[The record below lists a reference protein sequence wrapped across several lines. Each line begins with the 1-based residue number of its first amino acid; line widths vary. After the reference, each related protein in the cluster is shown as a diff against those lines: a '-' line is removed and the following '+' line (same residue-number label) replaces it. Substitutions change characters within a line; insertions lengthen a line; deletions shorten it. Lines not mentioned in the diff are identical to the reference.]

1 MKTIHQSRLAREDTS
16 HPSSGRESICVSS
29 RHVIFFFSGVI
40 LTIISLELRFI
51 LGAYVRLFNL
61 TSILD
66 GLETTAQVATQKNP
80 FQRIIGQAHAVA
92 IVQSAVKQRRHVL
105 LCGVPGIGKSM
116 LAKAAYS
123 LLSPPKYEIRLK
135 KNLAQPDR
143 PIVIVTMPDCE
154 QEIQNCEEKD
164 SFSSYITPD
173 NLPID
178 ISIKMGYRC
187 LKCGY
192 ISTPADSSCLD
203 CGATKRCDWA
213 GSDSYHTLFRILDV
227 VREPALRTVTS
238 LEEIADYSYHT
249 TYERLNNDEISVT
262 RRRLG
267 ENENPEQ
274 YQIVDAE
281 RVLIAKES
289 SRFIRVSGA
298 SHVELLGDV
307 KHDPYGS
314 AESLGIAAHQ
324 RVIPGAIHEAHEGIL
339 YIDEVS
345 ALGPH
350 QSHLLTAM
358 QDHVYPISG
367 HNPLSSGA
375 AVRVDNVPCDF
386 ILFASCNPEN
396 IGAILPA
403 LRSRIRGYG
412 YEIMLMS
419 WMKKNSESINDIVR
433 FISQTV
439 EEDGKIPHLTV
450 KSVEEVISVAEKM
463 AIQYDG
469 QRDALTL
476 RLRELGGLVR
486 IAGDLAVQDS
496 NQLVQ
501 PEHVRRAEVLSRGI
515 DLGDPQSYSSR
526 ALEAASRD
534 YFF

>member
-1 MKTIHQSRLAREDTS
+1 MFHFSR
-16 HPSSGRESICVSS
+16 
-29 RHVIFFFSGVI
+29 VI
-40 LTIISLELRFI
+40 LTIISLGPRI
-51 LGAYVRLFNL
+51 IHGAFVRLLDL

-66 GLETTAQVATQKNP
+66 GLETTAQVVTPKNP
-80 FQRIIGQAHAVA
+80 FQRIIGQAHAVS

-123 LLSPPKYEIRLK
+123 LLSPPKQEILLRR
-135 KNLAQPDR
+135 NLSQPDR
-143 PIVIVTMPDCE
+143 PIITISIPENE
-154 QEIQNCEEKD
+154 QEIQKPEGND
-164 SFSSYITPD
+164 SFTSYLAPD

-187 LKCGY
+187 PKCGY
-192 ISTPADSSCLD
+192 ISSPADPSCSD
-203 CGATKRCDWA
+203 CGAAKRCDWS
-213 GSDSYHTLFRILDV
+213 GSDSYHALFRMLDV

-238 LEEIADYSYHT
+238 LEEIADFSYHI
-249 TYERLNNDEISVT
+249 TYDRLENNEISVT

-267 ENENPEQ
+267 ENTNPEQ
-274 YQIVDAE
+274 EHISDAAK
-281 RVLIAKES
+281 VLVAKES
-289 SRFIRVSGA
+289 CRFIRVSGA

-314 AESLGIAAHQ
+314 AESLGMAAHL

-396 IGAILPA
+396 IGEILPA

-419 WMKKNSESINDIVR
+419 WMKKNNESINDIVR
-433 FISQTV
+433 FISQTI
-439 EEDGKIPHLTV
+439 EEDGKIPHLTI
-450 KSVEEVISVAEKM
+450 KSIDEVMIVAEKM
-463 AIQYDG
+463 AYQYDG
-469 QRDALTL
+469 QKNALTL
-476 RLRELGGLVR
+476 RLRELGGLIR

-496 NQLVQ
+496 SQLVQ
-501 PEHVRRAEVLSRGI
+501 PEHVKKAEVLSKGI
-515 DLGDPQSYSSR
+515 DLGNLYPYTYGIQES
-526 ALEAASRD
+526 ASRD

>member
-1 MKTIHQSRLAREDTS
+1 MRLST
-16 HPSSGRESICVSS
+16 
-29 RHVIFFFSGVI
+29 
-40 LTIISLELRFI
+40 
-51 LGAYVRLFNL
+51 L
-61 TSILD
+61 TSILE
-66 GLETTAQVATQKNP
+66 GLETTAQVVTPKSP
-80 FQRIIGQAHAVA
+80 FQRIIGQTHAVS

-105 LCGVPGIGKSM
+105 LCGAPGIGKSM

-123 LLSPPKYEIRLK
+123 LLNPPSQEIRLQR
-135 KNLAQPDR
+135 NPSQPDR
-143 PIVIVTMPDCE
+143 PIVVVSGLERE
-154 QEIQNCEEKD
+154 QIAQGDDEIG
-164 SFSSYITPD
+164 FPFYMTPD
-173 NLPID
+173 RLPVD

-187 LKCGY
+187 QACG
-192 ISTPADSSCLD
+192 SLSVPTEPSCLD
-203 CGATKRCDWA
+203 CGAAKRCDWF
-213 GSDSYHTLFRILDV
+213 GSDSYHALFRIIDV

-238 LEEIADYSYHT
+238 IEKIADSSYHT
-249 TYERLNNDEISVT
+249 TYERIGATEISVT

-267 ENENPEQ
+267 DSTHADLDQ
-274 YQIVDAE
+274 KMDVE
-281 RVLIAKES
+281 RILIAKEAC
-289 SRFIRVSGA
+289 RFIRASGA

-314 AESLGIAAHQ
+314 AESLGMAAHL

-412 YEIMLMS
+412 YEIMLLS
-419 WMKKNSESINDIVR
+419 WMKKNSENINDIVR
-433 FISQTV
+433 FTSQTV

-450 KSVEEVISVAEKM
+450 EAVEEVITAAEKM
-463 AIQYDG
+463 AVQYDG
-469 QRDALTL
+469 QKNALTL
-476 RLRELGGLVR
+476 RLRELGGLIR
-486 IAGDLAVQDS
+486 IAGDLAVQETAV
-496 NQLVQ
+496 LVQ
-501 PEHVRRAEVLSRGI
+501 PEHVKKAGVLCRGI
-515 DLGDPQSYSSR
+515 DLGDVLSHSYGVPE
-526 ALEAASRD
+526 LASKD

>member
-1 MKTIHQSRLAREDTS
+1 MKCDFMTYSF
-16 HPSSGRESICVSS
+16 SS
-29 RHVIFFFSGVI
+29 RVI
-40 LTIISLELRFI
+40 LTIISLGLRVI
-51 LGAYVRLFNL
+51 HGAFVRLFTL

-66 GLETTAQVATQKNP
+66 GLETTAQVVTPKNP
-80 FQRIIGQAHAVA
+80 FQRIIGQSHAVS
-92 IVQSAVKQRRHVL
+92 IVRSAVKQRRHVL

-123 LLSPPKYEIRLK
+123 LLSPPSQEILLQ
-135 KNLAQPDR
+135 KNPSNPDR
-143 PIVIVTMPDCE
+143 PIVIISKPECN
-154 QEIQNCEEKD
+154 QELQKTEND
-164 SFSSYITPD
+164 NRFSSYLTPND
-173 NLPID
+173 LPID

-187 LKCGY
+187 QKCGF
-192 ISTPADSSCLD
+192 ISSPEDPSCLE
-203 CGATKRCDWA
+203 CGATKRCDWS
-213 GSDSYHTLFRILDV
+213 GSDSYHALFRIVDV
-227 VREPALRTVTS
+227 MREPALRTATS
-238 LEEIADYSYHT
+238 LEEIGDFSYHT
-249 TYERLNNDEISVT
+249 TYERLDNNEIFVT
-262 RRRLG
+262 RRRVG
-267 ENENPEQ
+267 ESISTEQ
-274 YQIVDAE
+274 EYITDTE
-281 RVLIAKES
+281 RVLVAKES
-289 SRFIRVSGA
+289 CRFIRVSGA
-298 SHVELLGDV
+298 SYVELLGDV

-314 AESLGIAAHQ
+314 AESLGMAAHL

-358 QDHVYPISG
+358 QDRVYSISG

-419 WMKKNSESINDIVR
+419 WMKKSNESINDIVR

-439 EEDGKIPHLTV
+439 EEDGRIPHLTV
-450 KSVEEVISVAEKM
+450 KSIDEVITVAEKM
-463 AIQYDG
+463 AFQYDG
-469 QRDALTL
+469 QKNALTL
-476 RLRELGGLVR
+476 RLRELGGLIR

-496 NQLVQ
+496 AQLVQ
-501 PEHVRRAEVLSRGI
+501 PEHVKKAEVLSKGI
-515 DLGDPQSYSSR
+515 DIGNLQSYSYGTP
-526 ALEAASRD
+526 EAASRD

>member
-1 MKTIHQSRLAREDTS
+1 
-16 HPSSGRESICVSS
+16 
-29 RHVIFFFSGVI
+29 
-40 LTIISLELRFI
+40 
-51 LGAYVRLFNL
+51 L

-66 GLETTAQVATQKNP
+66 GLETTAQVVTPKNP
-80 FQRIIGQAHAVA
+80 FQRIIGQAHAVS

-123 LLSPPKYEIRLK
+123 LLSLPSQEIRLR
-135 KNLAQPDR
+135 KNPSQSDR
-143 PIVIVTMPDCE
+143 PIVIISRPEHE
-154 QEIQNCEEKD
+154 QETQITED
-164 SFSSYITPD
+164 RHSFSFYLTPD
-173 NLPID
+173 RLPFD

-187 LKCGY
+187 PKCGE
-192 ISTPADSSCLD
+192 ISSPADPSCLD
-203 CGATKRCDWA
+203 CGATKRFDWV
-213 GSDSYHTLFRILDV
+213 GSDSYHALFRILDV
-227 VREPALRTVTS
+227 ASEPALRTVTN
-238 LEEIADYSYHT
+238 LEEIAGFSYHT
-249 TYERLNNDEISVT
+249 TYEQSDTNEISVT
-262 RRRLG
+262 RRRVG
-267 ENENPEQ
+267 ESANKEQ
-274 YQIVDAE
+274 DLSTNVE
-281 RVLIAKES
+281 RVLVAKES
-289 SRFIRVSGA
+289 CRFIRVSGA

-314 AESLGIAAHQ
+314 AESLGMAAHL

-358 QDHVYPISG
+358 QDRVYPISG

-375 AVRVDNVPCDF
+375 AVRVDNVPCEF

-419 WMKKNSESINDIVR
+419 WMKKNSESINDVVR

-450 KSVEEVISVAEKM
+450 NSIEEVISVAEKM

-469 QRDALTL
+469 QRNALTL
-476 RLRELGGLVR
+476 RLRELGGLIR

-496 NQLVQ
+496 AQLVQ
-501 PEHVRRAEVLSRGI
+501 PEHVKKAEVLSRGI
-515 DLGDPQSYSSR
+515 ELENLHPYSYG
-526 ALEAASRD
+526 APETASRD